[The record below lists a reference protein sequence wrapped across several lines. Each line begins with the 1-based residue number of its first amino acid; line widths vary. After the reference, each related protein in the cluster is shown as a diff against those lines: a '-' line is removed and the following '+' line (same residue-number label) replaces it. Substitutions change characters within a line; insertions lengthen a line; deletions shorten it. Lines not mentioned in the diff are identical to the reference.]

1 MASAASLISRSRR
14 AASMFGVLLGAA
26 MLALGGGFAW
36 FVAVVHR
43 PGPPLPPADGIV
55 ALTGGADRIETA
67 LHLFA
72 AGRAPLLLVSGV
84 ARGAGLSG
92 LTRRADLDPAPLAA
106 RVTLGRDATST
117 LGNAEE
123 TAAWARTHNIHS
135 LIVVTAGY
143 HMPRA
148 LLEMERTMP
157 GVTLYPAP
165 VQPPGMHRVSTLRL
179 LASEYLKL
187 LAAAVG
193 MSRLMPH
200 HHSAHP
206 VDKSVD

>member
-1 MASAASLISRSRR
+1 MASAASLIVQSRR
-14 AASMFGVLLGAA
+14 AASIFGILLGAA
-26 MLALGGGFAW
+26 LLAFGTGFAW
-36 FVAVVHR
+36 FVTVVHR
-43 PGPPLPPADGIV
+43 PSGPLPQADGIV

-84 ARGAGLSG
+84 AHGAGLSA
-92 LTRRADLDPAPLAA
+92 LTRRADLDPAPLAG

-117 LGNAEE
+117 FGNAEE
-123 TAAWARTHNIHS
+123 TAAWARAHDIHS

-148 LLEMERTMP
+148 LLEMGRTMP

-165 VQPPGMHRVSTLRL
+165 VQPPGMHRAGTVRL
-179 LASEYLKL
+179 LAGEYLKL
-187 LAAAVG
+187 VAATLWV
-193 MSRLMPH
+193 SRLVPS
-200 HHSAHP
+200 HHSSHP

>member
-1 MASAASLISRSRR
+1 MIRGSHRAASL
-14 AASMFGVLLGAA
+14 FGVLLA
-26 MLALGGGFAW
+26 MAVLALGIGFIR

-43 PGPPLPPADGIV
+43 PCGPLPQADGIV
-55 ALTGGADRIETA
+55 ALTGGAERIETA
-67 LHLFA
+67 LRLFA

-84 ARGAGLSG
+84 ARGAGLQA
-92 LTRRADLDPAPLAA
+92 LTRRADLDPAPLAT
-106 RVTLGRDATST
+106 RVTLGRNATST
-117 LGNAEE
+117 VGNAEE
-123 TAAWARTHNIHS
+123 TAAWAHVHDIHS

-148 LLEMERTMP
+148 LLEMERAMP

-165 VQPPGMHRVSTLRL
+165 VQPPGMHRLGTLRL
-179 LASEYLKL
+179 LGSEYLKL

-193 MSRLMPH
+193 ASRLMPEH
-200 HHSAHP
+200 DSVHP